1 MEAFMVFEVQRFEQS
16 VNQMAMDQNFQP
28 AQTRDVVAQE
38 TTEVAVV
45 TKPAKK
51 AALKKQSSFGRV
63 LAATS
68 KAVNPIF
75 KSAGFIAV
83 WKRQLYA

>member
-1 MEAFMVFEVQRFEQS
+1 M
-16 VNQMAMDQNFQP
+16 NQMQMDQNFQP
-28 AQTRDVVAQE
+28 VQNNFVEVQE

-51 AALKKQSSFGRV
+51 AALKKQTSFGRV

-68 KAVNPIF
+68 KAVNPILA
-75 KSAGFIAV
+75 SAGLMTTHGVA
-83 WKRQLYA
+83 AASS

>member
-1 MEAFMVFEVQRFEQS
+1 M
-16 VNQMAMDQNFQP
+16 NQMQMDQNFQP
-28 AQTRDVVAQE
+28 VQNNFVEVQE

-51 AALKKQSSFGRV
+51 AALKKQTSFGRV

-68 KAVNPIF
+68 KAVNPILA
-75 KSAGFIAV
+75 SAG
-83 WKRQLYA
+83 LMTTH

>member
-1 MEAFMVFEVQRFEQS
+1 MEVFMAFEVQSHFEQR
-16 VNQMAMDQNFQP
+16 VNEMAMDQNFQP
-28 AQTRDVVAQE
+28 AQTRDVEAQE

-51 AALKKQSSFGRV
+51 AALKKQTSFGRV

-68 KAVNPIF
+68 KAVNPILA
-75 KSAGFIAV
+75 SAGFITV
-83 WKRQLYA
+83 